1 MEEENGYEL
10 DTLWKIHQGVGDF
23 PGIKVIHL
31 LVGGVSR
38 LMKMVKSIQM
48 KTVHHTKTWNWKLN
62 VMASN
67 DLDKRTVENKC
78 VKVVLSSRFGV
89 RWAMQRPCC
98 CKCFV
103 HLNL

>member
-48 KTVHHTKTWNWKLN
+48 KTVQWGPDGVVKWGI
-62 VMASN
+62 
-67 DLDKRTVENKC
+67 NK
-78 VKVVLSSRFGV
+78 
-89 RWAMQRPCC
+89 W
-98 CKCFV
+98 
-103 HLNL
+103 